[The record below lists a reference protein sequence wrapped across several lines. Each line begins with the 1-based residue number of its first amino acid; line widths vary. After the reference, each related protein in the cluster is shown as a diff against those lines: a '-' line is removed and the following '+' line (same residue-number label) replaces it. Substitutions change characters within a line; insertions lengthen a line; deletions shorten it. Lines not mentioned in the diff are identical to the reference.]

1 MTDDF
6 KLTENILYEYKN
18 FECLDKIAIAKIKRL
33 NSDIELYAINYD
45 EKTEPVRNILAHEE
59 NIKRTIRKIESE
71 IDQRNNQKEKI
82 NDILA
87 LLDDDERKL
96 ITLRYFSKPVQ
107 SWASIA
113 QNLNQTSDNCIKK
126 RRKIIKRITELL

>member
-1 MTDDF
+1 MTNDF
-6 KLTENILYEYKN
+6 EQTENILYEYKN
-18 FECLDKIAIAKIKRL
+18 FESLNKIAIAKIKWL
-33 NSDIELYAINYD
+33 NNDIELYAINYD
-45 EKTEPVRNILAHEE
+45 EETEPIHNILAYEE
-59 NIKRTIRKIESE
+59 NIKRIIRKIESE
-71 IDQRNNQKEKI
+71 IDRRNNQKEKI

-113 QNLNQTSDNCIKK
+113 QNLNHTSDNCIKK
-126 RRKIIKRITELL
+126 RRKIIKKITELL